1 MKSKRTLA
9 IEWWQKMNVSERKKA
24 VDEWKEITQD
34 IKKEWDFVI
43 ISMSSS
49 TIQQMWEELSLNVVN
64 K

>member
-9 IEWWQKMNVSERKKA
+9 LEWWQKMTTKERMKA
-24 VDEWKEITQD
+24 VENWKQNTED

-49 TIQQMWEELSLNVVN
+49 TIQQIWEEQLVTEIN

>member
-9 IEWWQKMNVSERKKA
+9 IEWWQKMTTKERIKA
-24 VDEWKEITQD
+24 VEDWKQNTED
-34 IKKEWDFVI
+34 IKKQWDFVI

-49 TIQQMWEELSLNVVN
+49 TIQQIWQERPITEIN